1 MLPLSI
7 FDNAHRR
14 QLQEDVLSGKVDA
27 DTLLPDLVEHV
38 DAEYY
43 NLFAN
48 LDTGEHSASPV
59 SRRGNPQY
67 AFRQSVKKKQLNRI
81 LKKSRI
87 SEERADGLYSH
98 LFFMTLTVDHKV
110 MSRDQANFFITSRGK
125 GISRFFSRLEKA
137 LEGGYS
143 KVIVKE
149 STVSSYPAV
158 HILLHLDKPLK
169 IRFHRKSNS
178 FRPDPSDPY
187 TRSILGRLK
196 NLDDWNSVSPIWKE
210 GFIDIYAFT
219 KDDMGIKGYATP
231 INYISK
237 YITKSLDLDHVEEFR
252 KCKRVSELPVK
263 YRTAVWTILNSL
275 IWNSHTWVISKA
287 FKDDMQKL
295 EEEVEIRKGNWMWVN
310 TVHRT
315 DPRLYEWMG
324 YDCSKLD
331 PNTFSKGPSVP
342 G

>member
-1 MLPLSI
+1 
-7 FDNAHRR
+7 
-14 QLQEDVLSGKVDA
+14 
-27 DTLLPDLVEHV
+27 
-38 DAEYY
+38 
-43 NLFAN
+43 
-48 LDTGEHSASPV
+48 
-59 SRRGNPQY
+59 
-67 AFRQSVKKKQLNRI
+67 
-81 LKKSRI
+81 
-87 SEERADGLYSH
+87 
-98 LFFMTLTVDHKV
+98 MTLTVDHKV

-149 STVSSYPAV
+149 STVSGSPAV

-196 NLDDWNSVSPIWKE
+196 NLDDWNSVSPIWKV

-263 YRTAVWTILNSL
+263 YRTATKWSAKSAVLWRYVSIHQTTAPLRRAASTSWRKWIFVATMWRLQRKMQSL
-275 IWNSHTWVISKA
+275 S
-287 FKDDMQKL
+287 
-295 EEEVEIRKGNWMWVN
+295 
-310 TVHRT
+310 
-315 DPRLYEWMG
+315 
-324 YDCSKLD
+324 
-331 PNTFSKGPSVP
+331 
-342 G
+342 